1 VPRPRPPLARHAVL
15 LAAGLLL
22 SLAPGAGASPAAPRL
37 HDQLCGPRHARTV
50 ALVLHPGAFA
60 WGLPWLT
67 ARACRRL
74 GAAGLRVRN
83 VDYALRDVGGAVWS
97 LRLALLHE
105 RRRCPRCSIVAY
117 GESAGGS
124 LAALAAA
131 RGWVDRA
138 VAWAPISDLPA
149 WARFARGPGE
159 PGRFDAFA
167 GSGPDVLRDTSPLTW
182 AGQRSAPLVVLH
194 GADDTV
200 VPFAQ
205 SEALL
210 ARWPRMRLIALH
222 DAGHLEAR
230 NRARVLR
237 VAVGVLAVRRA
248 RQSTAPAHS
257 RKPEFAM

>member
-1 VPRPRPPLARHAVL
+1 VPRPSRPLARL
-15 LAAGLLL
+15 AGLITVALPL
-22 SLAPGAGASPAAPRL
+22 ALAPGAAASPASPRL
-37 HDQLCGPRHARTV
+37 HDQLCGPRTARTV
-50 ALVLHPGAFA
+50 AIVLHSGGFA
-60 WGLPWLT
+60 WGLPWMT
-67 ARACRRL
+67 ARVCRRL

-97 LRLALLHE
+97 LRLAILHE
-105 RRRCPRCSIVAY
+105 RHRCRRCSIVAY

-138 VAWAPISDLPA
+138 VAWAPISDLGA
-149 WARFARGPGE
+149 WARFGREPGE

-167 GSGPDVLRDTSPLTW
+167 GSGPGVLHDASPLTW
-182 AGQRSAPLVVLH
+182 AGPASAPLIVLH
-194 GADDTV
+194 GPEDTV

-210 ARWPRMRLIALH
+210 ARWPGMRVVAL
-222 DAGHLEAR
+222 DDPGHLEAR

-237 VAVGVLAVRRA
+237 SAVRFLA
-248 RQSTAPAHS
+248 RPG
-257 RKPEFAM
+257 